1 MSGDVLIISYAY
13 VCIAKTALACPFY
26 TLYNSYD
33 LVLFWL
39 INMQP
44 HVREAYKMVWLMVMK
59 MSGLVYTCQY

>member
-33 LVLFWL
+33 LILFWL

-44 HVREAYKMVWLMVMK
+44 HVREVYKVVWLMVMK
-59 MSGLVYTCQY
+59 MSGLVYKCQY